1 MATDTIVITEAKIH
15 PDAVALLAGYT
26 AWRAWEHPA
35 LHKTARGIAIMLA
48 VQIASGVATIY
59 LSFPLTIAVL
69 HNAGA
74 AMLVLLLT
82 MLNYKAKYQYDLA
95 KKAASGSAFPQ
106 ILPVRQR

>member
-1 MATDTIVITEAKIH
+1 METHILDMTGK
-15 PDAVALLAGYT
+15 
-26 AWRAWEHPA
+26 
-35 LHKTARGIAIMLA
+35 
-48 VQIASGVATIY
+48 
-59 LSFPLTIAVL
+59 
-69 HNAGA
+69 A